1 MENEKFKEWDGR
13 KLNGKFTF
21 RIFYGE
27 NIGKEKLKEKAIDN
41 FIRVGD
47 MINPERDRVRMFILF
62 LLGIIGGILGNLLV
76 LSISINNKGF
86 IVLSLFFLIIII
98 ICGIYQFFKLIRGVN
113 NLWDIL
119 KKRQEELKEK
129 GVKILVYKD

>member
-1 MENEKFKEWDGR
+1 
-13 KLNGKFTF
+13 
-21 RIFYGE
+21 
-27 NIGKEKLKEKAIDN
+27 
-41 FIRVGD
+41 